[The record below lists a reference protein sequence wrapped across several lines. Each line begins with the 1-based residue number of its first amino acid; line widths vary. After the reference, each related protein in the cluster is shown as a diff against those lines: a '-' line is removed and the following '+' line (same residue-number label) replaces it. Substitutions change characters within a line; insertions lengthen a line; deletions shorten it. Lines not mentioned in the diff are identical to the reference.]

1 VWYDGRRIGELS
13 RTADLGSAAVA
24 RVMIG
29 DNVGGRTYQAW
40 FDDVT
45 ASQGPIA

>member
-1 VWYDGRRIGELS
+1 
-13 RTADLGSAAVA
+13 
-24 RVMIG
+24 MIG